1 MTTVAKKKYMSK
13 RKRKLIVD
21 IFSYIVLTLG
31 AFAMIAPFIWM
42 LSTALKKDQFHIY
55 GRKLFDQ
62 LYFSN
67 FIKVFKTIPLLE
79 CFKNSVLVAVPS
91 IIVGTFVSGMAAYAF
106 AKIKFKFKT
115 TLFLLLLGV
124 TMIPFPVIMI
134 PQYYIFTSLDWI
146 GTLYPLIV
154 PKLFGNII
162 MIFFLRQYL
171 QNIPDALIESAK
183 IDGANHFQIFLRIIL
198 PLLGPALAAQMI
210 MWFMG
215 IWNDYLAPYMFS
227 SKSPTLP
234 VVIASLVSFTDTR
247 TETHFNMAASI
258 LSMLPVLAVYA
269 IFQKQIIDSVIL
281 SGMKE

>member
-79 CFKNSVLVAVPS
+79 GFKNSVLVAVPS

-154 PKLFGNII
+154 PKLFGNIM
-162 MIFFLRQYL
+162 MIFF
-171 QNIPDALIESAK
+171 
-183 IDGANHFQIFLRIIL
+183 
-198 PLLGPALAAQMI
+198 
-210 MWFMG
+210 
-215 IWNDYLAPYMFS
+215 
-227 SKSPTLP
+227 
-234 VVIASLVSFTDTR
+234 
-247 TETHFNMAASI
+247 
-258 LSMLPVLAVYA
+258 
-269 IFQKQIIDSVIL
+269 
-281 SGMKE
+281 

>member
-1 MTTVAKKKYMSK
+1 MTAVAKKKYMSK

-21 IFSYIVLTLG
+21 IFLYRTDPRR
-31 AFAMIAPFIWM
+31 FAMIAPFIWM

-67 FIKVFKTIPLLE
+67 FIKVFKTIRSWRVSKTASLWRCRRSSSEPSFRAWPLML
-79 CFKNSVLVAVPS
+79 
-91 IIVGTFVSGMAAYAF
+91 

-154 PKLFGNII
+154 PKLFGNIM

-183 IDGANHFQIFLRIIL
+183 MNGQPFPDLL
-198 PLLGPALAAQMI
+198 EDYPSLLGRH
-210 MWFMG
+210 
-215 IWNDYLAPYMFS
+215 
-227 SKSPTLP
+227 SPP
-234 VVIASLVSFTDTR
+234 R
-247 TETHFNMAASI
+247 
-258 LSMLPVLAVYA
+258 
-269 IFQKQIIDSVIL
+269 
-281 SGMKE
+281 